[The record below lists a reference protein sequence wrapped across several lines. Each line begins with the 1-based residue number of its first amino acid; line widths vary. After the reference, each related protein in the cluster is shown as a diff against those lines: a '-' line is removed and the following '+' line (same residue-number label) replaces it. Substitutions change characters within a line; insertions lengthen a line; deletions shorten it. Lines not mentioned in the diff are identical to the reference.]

1 MKSIGLV
8 LCAVLVSFLGVGCG
22 GDEAPPADT
31 PLGAIEEDA
40 PDAVESIGSEME
52 STENTLKEETESASE
67 TITDTI
73 EESKEDEQATV
84 ATESSD
90 LTEVIEEVVETVV
103 ETVEETVEDNKDLL
117 DTTDVK
123 IPEKPKFQ

>member
-22 GDEAPPADT
+22 GDEAPLADT

-40 PDAVESIGSEME
+40 SDAAESIGSEIE
-52 STENTLKEETESASE
+52 STETTLKEETESTSE
-67 TITDTI
+67 TVTDTI
-73 EESKEDEQATV
+73 EQSKEDEQATA

-90 LTEVIEEVVETVV
+90 LTEVIEEVIETVV
-103 ETVEETVEDNKDLL
+103 EAVENNQDLL
-117 DTTDVK
+117 DTTDIK
-123 IPEKPKFQ
+123 IPETPKFQ